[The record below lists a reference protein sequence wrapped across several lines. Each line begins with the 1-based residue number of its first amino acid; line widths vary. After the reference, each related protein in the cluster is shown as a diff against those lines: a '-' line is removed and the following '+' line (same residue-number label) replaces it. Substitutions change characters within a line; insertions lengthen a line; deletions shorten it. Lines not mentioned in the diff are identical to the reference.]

1 MSCMNAAQKTAE
13 GLSQSVRADVT
24 GALAVFARWPSIRRV
39 WLFGSL
45 AKGRQPDFRSD
56 IDFAV
61 EGLPAM
67 EHCRALSQLDA
78 VVSLPADLVRWEDA
92 GEVLRAQIHEWG
104 ILVYERT

>member
-1 MSCMNAAQKTAE
+1 MKAAE
-13 GLSQSVRADVT
+13 NGLARLPAFIRPDVD
-24 GALAVFARWPSIRRV
+24 AAMRVFAAWPSIRCV

-61 EGLPAM
+61 EGLPALA
-67 EHCRALSQLDA
+67 HYRALSQLDA

-92 GEVLRAQIHEWG
+92 DDVLRAQIREWG
-104 ILVYERT
+104 ILLYERT